1 MFPKLV
7 MLTVLTICLAGALL
21 LMRQHRIELAH
32 RAARVHGQSINTRH
46 DLWDVQAQAA
56 GLMTPQSLQ
65 DRIAETRLAF
75 EPAVPQP
82 LVAETRVAEAAR

>member
-7 MLTVLTICLAGALL
+7 MLTVLTICMAATLL

-32 RAARVHGQSINTRH
+32 RAARTHAQSLATRH
-46 DLWDVQAQAA
+46 DLWTVQAEAA
-56 GLMTPQSLQ
+56 SLLTPESLQ
-65 DRIAETRLAF
+65 SRLAETQLAF

-82 LVAETRVAEAAR
+82 LVAESRFAEAAR